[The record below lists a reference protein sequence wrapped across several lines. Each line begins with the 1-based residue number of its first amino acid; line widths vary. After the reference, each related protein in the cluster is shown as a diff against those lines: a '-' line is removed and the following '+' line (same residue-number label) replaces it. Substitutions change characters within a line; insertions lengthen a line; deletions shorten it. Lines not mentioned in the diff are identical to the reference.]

1 VIFLYYDGWDAPGG
15 IATYMHALAT
25 HLHHEKIPF
34 RVVISELTP
43 SPMADELEA
52 KGIQI
57 YRQPKM
63 PGDRW
68 LMRKHLMLA
77 WLESH
82 LKPGDW
88 VFSVCQPH
96 PALYLKLVRLV
107 HRRRAKIG
115 VSWMVTPEFW
125 PLLPHI
131 VGPYAEATR
140 RAIAQTDAVI
150 SASKCSVHQ
159 FKTFYGYTGKVH
171 VVPLHNLPF
180 FDKALPLPIGPPW
193 KIGFM
198 GRLDI
203 QQKNLDTAFKAFA
216 KLRQSRQDVELHLY
230 GGGKDR
236 ESLEKIAIDL
246 GLADS
251 IFFHGAYDHRHDL
264 KKVISDCH
272 FFIYPSRFEGGPCFS
287 LLELTQAGRYCVAA
301 NVGGIPDLYAGR
313 PDVGLLM
320 DCNDAESI
328 CQGLRQALEKLE
340 NGLID
345 GDTIRAR
352 YFDGFDIMSV
362 HQTWTAVMNQV
373 LRTDS
378 STRKTQSPKVHH
390 MGLSKFLRRVPAK
403 QEPG

>member
-1 VIFLYYDGWDAPGG
+1 MIFLYYDGWDAPGG
-15 IATYMHALAT
+15 IATYVHALAT
-25 HLHHEKIPF
+25 HLHNEKIPF
-34 RVVISELTP
+34 QVVISELTP
-43 SPMADELEA
+43 SPIADELEA
-52 KGIQI
+52 KGTRI
-57 YRQPKM
+57 YRQPKL

-77 WLESH
+77 WLESQ

-96 PALYLKLVRLV
+96 PALYLKLVQCV

-131 VGPYAEATR
+131 VGPYAEETR
-140 RAIAQTDAVI
+140 QAIAQTDAVI
-150 SASKCSVHQ
+150 SASQCSVHQ
-159 FKTFYGYTGKVH
+159 FKEFYGYTGKVH

-180 FDKALPLPIGPPW
+180 FTETVPLPSSPPW

-203 QQKNLDTAFKAFA
+203 EQKNLDTALNAIV
-216 KLRQSRQDVELHLY
+216 KLRHIRQDVELHLY

-236 ESLEKIAIDL
+236 EALEKIVLDL
-246 GLADS
+246 GLQGCV
-251 IFFHGAYDHRHDL
+251 FFHGAYDHRHDL
-264 KKVISDCH
+264 KHIISNCH

-328 CQGLRQALEKLE
+328 YQGLLQALEKLE
-340 NGLID
+340 HGLID
-345 GDTIRAR
+345 GNVIRAR
-352 YFDGFDIMSV
+352 YFDGFDIASV
-362 HQTWTAVMNQV
+362 HRAWTSVMNQCIV
-373 LRTDS
+373 ETHSRQRKWS
-378 STRKTQSPKVHH
+378 SRFYPI
-390 MGLSKFLRRVPAK
+390 GLSRFLRRIPTK
-403 QEPG
+403 EQG